1 MKGIGSLYILEN
13 YVWLIVLVM
22 EGMIIKDKVEKEWIL
37 DLLVVIDVGIYLM
50 YEGFDVDNFEN
61 YIREWFLWV
70 NMMFCELVMD
80 YFDIWVEK

>member
-80 YFDIWVEK
+80 YFDI